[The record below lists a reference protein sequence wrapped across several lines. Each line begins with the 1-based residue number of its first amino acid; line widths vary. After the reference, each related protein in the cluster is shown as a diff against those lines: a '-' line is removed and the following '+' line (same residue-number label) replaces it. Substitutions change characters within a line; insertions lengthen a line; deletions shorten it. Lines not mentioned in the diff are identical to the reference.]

1 MMNTLYSLVPIL
13 YYIYHYI
20 LMKKRKSVLFEI
32 SVGKICYFCKEDIE
46 ISDIE
51 ILSNAFDKSENHK
64 LCKSCNRE
72 IKITRLSSSF
82 IDMKYKFINLLV
94 SKKWSRFSTYLLISM
109 SVSLLFEIFI
119 NYHFDLPYLNLV
131 TSIHLIYLYFWHQR
145 TLLTTIKKPSE

>member
-1 MMNTLYSLVPIL
+1 MNTLYSLVPIL

-20 LMKKRKSVLFEI
+20 LMKKRKSVVFEI

-46 ISDIE
+46 MSDIE
-51 ILSNAFDKSENHK
+51 LISNAFDKSENHK

-72 IKITRLSSSF
+72 IKIRRLYSPFSGV
-82 IDMKYKFINLLV
+82 KYKFIDFLV
-94 SKKWSRFSTYLLISM
+94 SKKWARFSIYLLITM
-109 SVSLLFEIFI
+109 SVGLIFEILI
-119 NYHFDLPYLNLV
+119 GYLFDLPYLNIG